1 MLWNFGLLIW
11 QQVLLWVAFLM
22 LPYTAQARYAPRYS
36 PTGIHTRART
46 STCHLNRPLSARQ
59 LEAHT
64 GLLSYERSQKLW
76 AKNMKDGRDE
86 ANAFATGIADS
97 VFRPMEDGIVKSQAP
112 RHAPD
117 AR

>member
-1 MLWNFGLLIW
+1 M
-11 QQVLLWVAFLM
+11 
-22 LPYTAQARYAPRYS
+22 
-36 PTGIHTRART
+36 
-46 STCHLNRPLSARQ
+46 
-59 LEAHT
+59 EAHS

-86 ANAFATGIADS
+86 AKSFATGIAET